1 MFEVEVELEVPGW
14 VLLLPLP
21 PPPAGHRVFLKLGN
35 LGGILTGLVWTW
47 KRNLQQ
53 LYGRCVV
60 VGVKAL

>member
-14 VLLLPLP
+14 VLPLPLP
-21 PPPAGHRVFLKLGN
+21 PPPAGRGVFLKLGN
-35 LGGILTGLVWTW
+35 LGGILTGLVW
-47 KRNLQQ
+47 RNLQQ